1 MVKMNTDTYF
11 KILEK
16 FDPKDQNTTL
26 VLRDILNQY
35 PFFQSAS
42 AYYLKVLKVQN
53 KDSFHKLL
61 PRTAIQ
67 SFNRA
72 ILRKWIYGKDLV
84 NEEIPK
90 VKKHSFLD
98 WFDNINKDELN
109 LDKKISLIDKFI
121 KNSPKI
127 DINKEYETSNHI
139 IVESNIKDDLVTETL
154 AKIYTEQ
161 GKYNKAEKAYK
172 ILSLKYPKK
181 SIFFADQIKRIRNLK
196 NNS

>member
-1 MVKMNTDTYF
+1 MNTDTYF

-26 VLRDILNQY
+26 VLRDILNKY

-53 KDSFHKLL
+53 KDSFYKLL

-84 NEEIPK
+84 NEEILK

-161 GKYNKAEKAYK
+161 GKYKKAEKAYK

>member
-1 MVKMNTDTYF
+1 MSKSISLFSALLCTFIWGTTFIAQDTGMDNIGPF
-11 KILEK
+11 TFNSVRFFVGFLAIL
-16 FDPKDQNTTL
+16 PL
-26 VLRDILNQY
+26 VLL
-35 PFFQSAS
+35 FE
-42 AYYLKVLKVQN
+42 LKKF
-53 KDSFHKLL
+53 KS
-61 PRTAIQ
+61 
-67 SFNRA
+67 
-72 ILRKWIYGKDLV
+72 
-84 NEEIPK
+84 
-90 VKKHSFLD
+90 
-98 WFDNINKDELN
+98 ELN